1 MNDRL
6 KIRVWDKVYENYWKE
21 EEVYENI
28 QWLLYPDDDNI
39 NNVVIE
45 QCTGVHG
52 KNGKLIYEGDLLR
65 LSIYE
70 CVQDELFA
78 VEDLRSFF
86 FLLDKEYPFDVT
98 NNDWEVVGN
107 IHENEELLKA
117 EKKALQN
124 DIKEIFE
131 EVKAMSKDL
140 SKDGNKCIKCG
151 ARADR
156 ITINYD
162 YICPDCRRA

>member
-6 KIRVWDKVYENYWKE
+6 KIRVWDKVYEIYWTE

-28 QWLLYPDDDNI
+28 QWLLYPDNDNI

-45 QCTGVHG
+45 QCTGVHD

-107 IHENEELLKA
+107 IHENKDLLK
-117 EKKALQN
+117 
-124 DIKEIFE
+124 
-131 EVKAMSKDL
+131 
-140 SKDGNKCIKCG
+140 
-151 ARADR
+151 
-156 ITINYD
+156 
-162 YICPDCRRA
+162 